1 MTRIDDAVLRV
12 HHVTDPATTTPQ
24 PLPTPRPMTRWE
36 RVRADLAANRT
47 ALLAMGVCAAVILA
61 LGAYALTHPRVLH
74 APARPPAT
82 RAPDEGSSPL
92 PPLPAPTVAPKPGV
106 TVAPKPRPAPRP
118 APTPTPRPER
128 ERPSPAPAPPPAV
141 TPEPSDPPQDGPN
154 TGTGP
159 SDPPDS
165 GAPPGPPPDP
175 CDTEPGCTSG
185 GGPDR

>member
-36 RVRADLAANRT
+36 RIRADLAANRT

-74 APARPPAT
+74 APARTPAT

-92 PPLPAPTVAPKPGV
+92 PALPAPTVAPKPGV
-106 TVAPKPRPAPRP
+106 TVAPKPRPTPTP
-118 APTPTPRPER
+118 TPTPTPRPER

-141 TPEPSDPPQDGPN
+141 TPEPGP
-154 TGTGP
+154 GGQP
-159 SDPPDS
+159 EEEEPGDKE
-165 GAPPGPPPDP
+165 PPGEPDP
-175 CDTEPGCTSG
+175 CESECTPPTDTGEATP
-185 GGPDR
+185 